1 MLATTTVSQS
11 SLKVT
16 EHFTGNFTMAGH
28 PSKRELNPRQ
38 PVKALIF
45 GLMGTCLDWHSAVSP
60 VLLKAFSIPEG
71 EKPPFTATK
80 WRHECLDGCYDSS
93 ETGFPQEDV
102 DYTRRRVLLDMVQ
115 SHRVEMDGV
124 EVEACVKAWHEQIGM
139 VFVIFFSDLFGTCC
153 KAGR

>member
-1 MLATTTVSQS
+1 MPAPPKCDLDPQQ
-11 SLKVT
+11 
-16 EHFTGNFTMAGH
+16 
-28 PSKRELNPRQ
+28 Q
-38 PVKALIF
+38 PIKALIF
-45 GLMGTCLDWHSAVSP
+45 DLMGTCLDWHSAVSP

-71 EKPPFTATK
+71 EKPAFTAVK
-80 WRHECLDGCYDSS
+80 WRHECLDGYYDSS

-139 VFVIFFSDLFGTCC
+139 VFVFFFQIFSALTLRLVAEYGVTSM
-153 KAGR
+153 AGRGCSAAFVEI